1 MRANCRSIPK
11 DFHFPIFGPGQFE
24 LDFAAHFDLR
34 LQGLSQWNAEPV
46 LFGRKKKTRGFG
58 KGKASS
64 RRLRRD
70 GAFAG
75 FFIVAAENTF
85 HCLAPL
91 HSPARP
97 AARARGSILHQ
108 TAKSRRL
115 HLSELTVKG
124 NLRQKAA
131 QQRQESRRK
140 SGGIGRSSL
149 SGSGRL
155 PLPAWCWRIW

>member
-11 DFHFPIFGPGQFE
+11 DFHFPIFGSGQFE

-34 LQGLSQWNAEPV
+34 LQGLSQWNAESV
-46 LFGRKKKTRGFG
+46 LFGSQKKTRGFG

-85 HCLAPL
+85 HRRAPL
-91 HSPARP
+91 HSHTRQRP
-97 AARARGSILHQ
+97 VRGCTLHQ

-155 PLPAWCWRIW
+155 PLPAWCWRI